1 MDDMSRVLLVDD
13 DQGLVALL
21 QRFLHNEGFQVSTAF
36 DHRSGLDAALTG
48 DFDVVILDVM
58 LPGGSGFELL
68 KSLRA
73 QSRVPVILL
82 TARGEAVDRIL
93 GLEIGADDYVPK
105 PFDPRELVAR
115 IRAVLRRSLGNH
127 NESAEDEFLTVGDIS
142 LALFSRTAVCHGI
155 AVELTGAEFN
165 MLEILLRRAGM
176 VVTREE
182 LAQAALG
189 RPLSAFDRSVDVHVS
204 RLRKKLGC
212 VAGGEERIRPVRGI
226 GYFYALAAKV
236 AL

>member
-1 MDDMSRVLLVDD
+1 MSRVLIIDD
-13 DQGLVALL
+13 DQGLVSLL
-21 QRFLHNEGFQVSTAF
+21 QRFLQNEGFQVHAVF
-36 DHRSGLDAALTG
+36 DHRSGLDAALSG
-48 DFDVVILDVM
+48 EYDVVILDVM

-68 KSLRA
+68 KSLRVH
-73 QSRVPVILL
+73 SRVPVILL

-93 GLEIGADDYVPK
+93 GLEIGADDYGPK

-115 IRAVLRRSLGNH
+115 IRAVLRRSEKIHSDGSGD
-127 NESAEDEFLTVGDIS
+127 ESLNVGDIALS
-142 LALFSRTAVCHGI
+142 LGSRTALCNGV

-165 MLEILLRRAGM
+165 MLEILLRRAGA

-212 VAGGEERIRPVRGI
+212 VPGGEERIRPVRGI
-226 GYFYALAAKV
+226 GYFYVLAARV
-236 AL
+236 AP

>member
-1 MDDMSRVLLVDD
+1 MSRVLIVDD
-13 DQGLVALL
+13 DQGLVSLL
-21 QRFLHNEGFQVSTAF
+21 QRFLQNEGFQVHSVF

-48 DFDVVILDVM
+48 EYDVIILDVM

-115 IRAVLRRSLGNH
+115 IRAVLRRSLEIH
-127 NESAEDEFLTVGDIS
+127 NDDSARRILDRRRY
-142 LALFSRTAVCHGI
+142 LALPALPHRPVQRRCRRVDRRRVQHARTAAAPRRNGGDPRG
-155 AVELTGAEFN
+155 TGPG
-165 MLEILLRRAGM
+165 RA
-176 VVTREE
+176 RPS
-182 LAQAALG
+182 AQ
-189 RPLSAFDRSVDVHVS
+189 
-204 RLRKKLGC
+204 RL
-212 VAGGEERIRPVRGI
+212 
-226 GYFYALAAKV
+226 
-236 AL
+236 

>member
-1 MDDMSRVLLVDD
+1 MDTMSRVLIVDD
-13 DQGLVALL
+13 DQELVSLL
-21 QRFLHNEGFQVSTAF
+21 QRFLHNEGFQVAAVF
-36 DHRSGLDAALTG
+36 DHRSGLDAALSG
-48 DFDVVILDVM
+48 DYDVVILDVM

-73 QSRVPVILL
+73 HSRVPVILL
-82 TARGEAVDRIL
+82 TARGESVDRIL

-115 IRAVLRRSLGNH
+115 IRAVLRRSLGSH
-127 NESAEDEFLTVGDIS
+127 GEAAADESLTVGDIS
-142 LALFSRTAVCHGI
+142 LALFSRTAVCNGLP
-155 AVELTGAEFN
+155 VELTGAEFN
-165 MLEILLRRAGM
+165 MLELLLRRAGM

-204 RLRKKLGC
+204 RLRKKLGF
-212 VAGGEERIRPVRGI
+212 VPNGEERIRPVRGI
-226 GYFYALAAKV
+226 GYFYALAVKV
-236 AL
+236 AP